1 MDNILIR
8 NEGWYRL
15 MYNPNELYVYIEIE
29 YNTDTSAHYP
39 NRGND
44 IVRTCIKDEVQE
56 SVDKE
61 PLR

>member
-29 YNTDTSAHYP
+29 YNTDTSIPHESE
-39 NRGND
+39 D
-44 IVRTCIKDEVQE
+44 IVRSTCITK
-56 SVDKE
+56 
-61 PLR
+61 

>member
-1 MDNILIR
+1 
-8 NEGWYRL
+8 